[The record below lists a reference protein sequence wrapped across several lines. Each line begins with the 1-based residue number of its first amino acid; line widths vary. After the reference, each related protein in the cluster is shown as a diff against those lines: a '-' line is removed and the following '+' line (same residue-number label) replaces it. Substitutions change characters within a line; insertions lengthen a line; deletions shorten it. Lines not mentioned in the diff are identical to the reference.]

1 MTPGRVIRA
10 PLPGRRIART
20 EAKAPPAGSGK
31 VTDDLPGVTFLMSR
45 SFRYASPEHAG
56 SPSPR

>member
-10 PLPGRRIART
+10 AAREADRTNGGKGASGRFR
-20 EAKAPPAGSGK
+20 K

-45 SFRYASPEHAG
+45 SFRNASPEHAG
-56 SPSPR
+56 SPSLR